1 MGVQRKG
8 SSVSNKGNM
17 TGKGHNYETEWFTE
31 MELER
36 IKRRLLEANVEIEVG
51 VNSLRDEDENGTD
64 NETNDDGNKEVN
76 PATVGTD
83 NNTTLNND
91 LGLLEQNP
99 IGIK

>member
-1 MGVQRKG
+1 
-8 SSVSNKGNM
+8 
-17 TGKGHNYETEWFTE
+17 

-51 VNSLRDEDENGTD
+51 VNSLRDEDENRTD

>member
-1 MGVQRKG
+1 M
-8 SSVSNKGNM
+8 
-17 TGKGHNYETEWFTE
+17 
-31 MELER
+31 
-36 IKRRLLEANVEIEVG
+36 EANVEIKVG
-51 VNSLRDEDENGTD
+51 VNSLRNEDKNRTD

-76 PATVGTD
+76 PATIGTD

>member
-1 MGVQRKG
+1 M
-8 SSVSNKGNM
+8 
-17 TGKGHNYETEWFTE
+17 
-31 MELER
+31 
-36 IKRRLLEANVEIEVG
+36 EANVEIKVG
-51 VNSLRDEDENGTD
+51 VNSLRDEDERRTD

>member
-1 MGVQRKG
+1 M
-8 SSVSNKGNM
+8 
-17 TGKGHNYETEWFTE
+17 
-31 MELER
+31 
-36 IKRRLLEANVEIEVG
+36 EANVEIEVG

-76 PATVGTD
+76 PAIVGTD